1 MSLRVVDE
9 KRRRWKIA
17 GAKQGRASIIE
28 GPVPIFFLFFLLR
41 IDDTD

>member
-1 MSLRVVDE
+1 MSLRAVDE

-28 GPVPIFFLFFLLR
+28 PVPIFFFFSLLR